1 MDAPICTRLL
11 VSLQPAR
18 ARAMVGRRPTI
29 AILVTGVATPLSTT
43 HSLGYTSRF
52 GYTSRKCEVYS
63 SCEVRVAV
71 SSDLSRRVE
80 AALQAVIP
88 DSVDFEL
95 RIGPDS
101 RAHRFEAKIRGRVLR
116 VEWVSHA
123 WLSAV
128 EKILAR
134 PNPPDIIVG
143 RRVSPGSRE
152 ALAKAGIG
160 WVETSGAAEIAPD
173 FLVVSRT
180 GERRPAREV
189 NGGWTPAVLGVA
201 EAILTGVK
209 PTVSA
214 THEATGL
221 SVGACTKALGVLT
234 DMHHLEAGASR
245 GPQSGRQIVNRNAL
259 LDAYVASAHGMES
272 PGSLSV
278 GVTWRDPV
286 EGLVELGSRWDEA
299 GVSWVATGLVAA
311 AVVAPIMTSVGT
323 ADVYVVGSTV
333 AELEAAASAAGL
345 RPIEGGRLVLSPLP
359 TQTTLELST
368 VVDGLRV
375 APWPRLV
382 ADLRRSGVRGEE
394 AAEHLMEVV
403 GDR

>member
-1 MDAPICTRLL
+1 M
-11 VSLQPAR
+11 S
-18 ARAMVGRRPTI
+18 
-29 AILVTGVATPLSTT
+29 VTT
-43 HSLGYTSRF
+43 
-52 GYTSRKCEVYS
+52 
-63 SCEVRVAV
+63 
-71 SSDLSRRVE
+71 SDLSRRVE
-80 AALQAVIP
+80 AAVQAVIP
-88 DSVDFEL
+88 GSADLEL

-101 RAHRFEAKIRGRVLR
+101 RAYNFEAKIRGRVLR

-134 PNPPDIIVG
+134 PDHPDIIVG
-143 RRVSPGSRE
+143 QRVSPASRE
-152 ALAKAGIG
+152 ALAEAGIG
-160 WVETSGAAEIAPD
+160 WVETSGDAEIATD

-180 GERRPAREV
+180 GGRRPAREG
-189 NGGWTPAVLGVA
+189 NGRWTPAVIGVA
-201 EAILTGVK
+201 EAVLAGVK

-214 THEATGL
+214 THEATGF
-221 SVGACTKALGVLT
+221 SVGACTKALRVLT
-234 DMHHLEAGASR
+234 DMRHLEAGASR
-245 GPQSGRQIVNRNAL
+245 GPQSGRVMTDRDAL
-259 LDAYVASAHGMES
+259 LDAYVAAVHGMES
-272 PGSLSV
+272 PGLLSL

-286 EGLVELGSRWDEA
+286 NGLVELGARWDEA
-299 GVSWVATGLVAA
+299 GVPWVATGLVAA
-311 AVVAPIMTSVGT
+311 AVVAPLVTSIGS

-359 TQTTLELST
+359 TQATLALST

-394 AAEHLMEVV
+394 AAERVLEVV